1 MSTACVE
8 ATKPGCLQGCGRTL
22 PTYMHR
28 AVWPRSRLERGAPRP
43 AAHTAHAPPGRLAM
57 ANGRRPPPP
66 AMTEWLRLLAP
77 AGASAP
83 TRSAPTAAAVPART
97 VTKMWGLSAA
107 GRKSRPPPRP
117 PLNHPPSSIPPPAA
131 LGRCRPSPPPT
142 PAPPP
147 PSILHTGTH
156 TDCGAPTPTGTR
168 QGRGDC
174 TAAKGGRATG
184 RGGGHRNTKSVSLPL
199 CRCPQCDGSRP
210 RAAPLA
216 AIRCRRR
223 RSR

>member
-147 PSILHTGTH
+147 PLYPTHWDTHRLWGPHADGHSSGEGRLHG
-156 TDCGAPTPTGTR
+156 G
-168 QGRGDC
+168 QGRPGDR
-174 TAAKGGRATG
+174 AGRRTQK
-184 RGGGHRNTKSVSLPL
+184 HEVSVPPPLPL
-199 CRCPQCDGSRP
+199 P
-210 RAAPLA
+210 AV
-216 AIRCRRR
+216 
-223 RSR
+223 